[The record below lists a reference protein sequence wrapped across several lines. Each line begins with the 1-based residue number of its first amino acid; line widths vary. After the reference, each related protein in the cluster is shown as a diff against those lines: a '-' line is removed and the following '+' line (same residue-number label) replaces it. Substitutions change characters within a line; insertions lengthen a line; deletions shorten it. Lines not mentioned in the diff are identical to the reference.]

1 MTGSM
6 SGIHVVFFIPN
17 SKTYVDRIKT
27 LKAAADLVGKITVL
41 VGVDDCFEKI
51 ENSDVF
57 CMKVVGFKPGD
68 RFGNIFK
75 ASRQVSALNDVDVI
89 HDTFGNLIITFI
101 AQRLKKNRPVLLSSF
116 YALDRWR
123 IDHVWKN
130 QGYKTK
136 DLIFTKSGLRMYLG
150 VLSQHLLARL
160 SDFVIL
166 QAEGLIERYTESVRV
181 SNASVKVITNSVD
194 TNYWAPSTE
203 RIDNDCEDFLKL
215 VFVGG
220 TDDSHGLFPILNVLH
235 RLIGE
240 NYKIKMNVITKPG
253 IGEIDRVK
261 EFIQNHSLQS
271 HVVMETG
278 LSREQMRERY
288 RRADCLVYQTI
299 NDGSPRVV
307 AEALSCGISV
317 IASKHPGIEVLDDDN
332 EFIKYTSF
340 SDEIAIANEIKQ
352 LIDRPDLLQI
362 NSELGRNKMIGK
374 FDVDVVG
381 KQYACLYKSIVN
393 N

>member
-1 MTGSM
+1 MY
-6 SGIHVVFFIPN
+6 
-17 SKTYVDRIKT
+17 K
-27 LKAAADLVGKITVL
+27 
-41 VGVDDCFEKI
+41 
-51 ENSDVF
+51 
-57 CMKVVGFKPGD
+57 
-68 RFGNIFK
+68 
-75 ASRQVSALNDVDVI
+75 RQ
-89 HDTFGNLIITFI
+89 
-101 AQRLKKNRPVLLSSF
+101 
-116 YALDRWR
+116 
-123 IDHVWKN
+123 
-130 QGYKTK
+130 
-136 DLIFTKSGLRMYLG
+136 
-150 VLSQHLLARL
+150 
-160 SDFVIL
+160 
-166 QAEGLIERYTESVRV
+166 
-181 SNASVKVITNSVD
+181 
-194 TNYWAPSTE
+194 
-203 RIDNDCEDFLKL
+203 
-215 VFVGG
+215 
-220 TDDSHGLFPILNVLH
+220 HGLFPILNVLH
-235 RLIGE
+235 KLIGE

-261 EFIQNHSLQS
+261 EFIQHHSLQS

-278 LSREQMRERY
+278 LSREQMRDRY
-288 RRADCLVYQTI
+288 RSADCLIYQTI

-381 KQYACLYKSIVN
+381 FQYACLYKSIVN